1 MKLKLIN
8 EHKFYLDIAEL
19 LIDSEDAMNPDP
31 ESNSYNWG
39 LLHAQMVLRG
49 VSVDA
54 IKELQPK

>member
-8 EHKFYLDIAEL
+8 EHKFNLDITDL
-19 LIDSEDAMNPDP
+19 MVDPKDPDNPHP
-31 ESNSYNWG
+31 EHNAYNWG

-49 VSVDA
+49 VPVDA